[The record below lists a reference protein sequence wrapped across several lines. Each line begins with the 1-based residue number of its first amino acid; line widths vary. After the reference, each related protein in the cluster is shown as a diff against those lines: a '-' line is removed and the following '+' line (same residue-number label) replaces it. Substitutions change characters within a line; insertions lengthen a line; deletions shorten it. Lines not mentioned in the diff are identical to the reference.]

1 MATSS
6 ASYSMS
12 QQRRP
17 SSMQRANGSS
27 RLQGLRRAVTD
38 RATLDQSLGWFS
50 LGLGLT
56 QVLAPKTVGRM
67 IGVGDQSTVMRMC
80 GVREIVSGMGLLTGR
95 APAAFAMSRVVGDA
109 IDLALLGAALRS
121 PQADP
126 ARIAAAATA
135 VAGVAAA
142 DLYASKLD
150 MRASMAEASQEVPV
164 TVSLMINS
172 APEKLYEFWRDLTN
186 LPRFMQ
192 NLESVQQLD
201 ERTSHWVAKAPGG
214 VRVQWHSE
222 IVEDQPGEFISWRTR
237 EDSEVNHCGSVR
249 FERAPSG
256 QGTIV
261 RVEIYYGM
269 PGGPLAAKAAKM
281 FAASPESIVM
291 EDLRRFKQ
299 LIETG
304 EIATTRGQ
312 PSGAR
317 SLVGRAFSPS
327 FNKGSS

>member
-1 MATSS
+1 MATSP
-6 ASYSMS
+6 AHYSMF
-12 QQRRP
+12 QRRQ

-27 RLQGLRRAVTD
+27 RASPALQAVRRAATD
-38 RATLDQSLGWFS
+38 RSTLDRSLGWFS
-50 LGLGLT
+50 LALGLT
-56 QVLAPKTVGRM
+56 QMLAPKTLGRM

-80 GVREIVSGMGLLTGR
+80 GLREIVSGVGLLSGR

-109 IDLALLGAALRS
+109 VDLALLGAALRS

-150 MRASMAEASQEVPV
+150 MRASMAEASEEVPV
-164 TVSLMINS
+164 TVSLVVNS
-172 APEKLYEFWRDLTN
+172 SPEKIYEFWRKLTN
-186 LPRFMQ
+186 LPRFMKH
-192 NLESVQQLD
+192 LESVQETG
-201 ERTSHWVAKAPGG
+201 ERTSHWIAKGPGG
-214 VRVQWHSE
+214 MRLQWDSE
-222 IVEDQPGEFISWRTR
+222 IVEDQPGQFISWRTR
-237 EDSEVNHCGSVR
+237 EGSEVNHCGSIR
-249 FERAPSG
+249 FERASSG
-256 QGTIV
+256 QGTII
-261 RVEIYYGM
+261 RVEMYYGW
-269 PGGPLAAKAAKM
+269 PGGQLGAKAARM
-281 FAASPESIVM
+281 FSAAPEAVAM

-317 SLVGRAFSPS
+317 SLLGRTFS
-327 FNKGSS
+327 KGSS